1 MSDNPILQ
9 ELEQYVDWLSLE
21 YYDKR
26 IKDYID
32 VRCTED
38 LRIGGEVSPSWL
50 NTAPVSENQNK
61 LYIVTE
67 AFTTGATFSESN
79 IDCDKGSVVY
89 LASTDAGLKYKLLAR
104 VVPEDSSL
112 ADSVSGVS
120 DSVDKLRKRVEVLE
134 VEQSN
139 FTTQLAALVDRVEDH
154 ATESKYQ
161 FEAVTTAIQTT
172 AKDLQEVNEDITDVK
187 DDIKHLAEDLQTV
200 NHDIH
205 DILHSHETR
214 LNSFENSFA
223 TKESVE
229 DLEKK
234 LDSIPQVDLDGYA
247 TEQYVKDQLAGIQAP
262 DMSGYATIADV
273 DAKVAALVD
282 GAPTALNTLAELAEA
297 LNEQKDVLDT
307 FATRSELAPVATS
320 GSYKDLT
327 DTPEIPSVEGLAS
340 EAYVQEAIKAI
351 PSVDL
356 TGYAKAE
363 DIPDVSKFVTAED
376 LPAVPTKVSEL
387 ENDSGYLTEHQSLDG
402 LATEEFVQQQIDAI
416 PDVDLSNYAKKSDLP
431 DTSKFLTEVP
441 PEYITESEL
450 DAKGYLT
457 EHQSLEGLATEE
469 FVRQQIDAIPEVD
482 TSELASKADLELK
495 ADKTYVDQQ
504 LDNVTVDLTGY
515 ATEDF
520 VRTEIANAQLGD
532 DGETIIDLSYLAT
545 KTDLSNE
552 VATLNRRI
560 DELKVI
566 QYGTF

>member
-351 PSVDL
+351 PAVDL
-356 TGYAKAE
+356 TGYAKKE
-363 DIPDVSKFVTAED
+363 DLPDVSKFVTVED
-376 LPAVPTKVSEL
+376 LPVVPTKVSEL

-416 PDVDLSNYAKKSDLP
+416 PDVDLSDYAKKNDLP

-441 PEYITESEL
+441 SEYITESEL